1 MSINADCAGANSGAM
16 TKFAVAAARTP
27 AGTIRV
33 SDRSRG
39 RAADPHS
46 TGAGRGARPFSE
58 WVMGMGHGAAVAVG
72 PGCCPI
78 MGRPNGERKV

>member
-33 SDRSRG
+33 SDRLRG
-39 RAADPHS
+39 RAADPRS
-46 TGAGRGARPFSE
+46 MGAGRGARPFSE
-58 WVMGMGHGAAVAVG
+58 WVIGMGHAAGAEG
-72 PGCCPI
+72 PGCPI